1 LIYTPSSIKSLD
13 SIQLYGKH
21 RFSKD
26 SIAST
31 RDNIRSFLLI
41 DHQQTDLSNLCM
53 KYSTTRCIKKVCLQI
68 NSTEVDCLSID
79 EIVVSAAPITHIGN
93 LISQD
98 ASQLLGEG
106 DIISE
111 VANQRKTYR
120 NKPSNIILS
129 CIVFTTVLIVVSS
142 ILR

>member
-1 LIYTPSSIKSLD
+1 
-13 SIQLYGKH
+13 
-21 RFSKD
+21 
-26 SIAST
+26 
-31 RDNIRSFLLI
+31 
-41 DHQQTDLSNLCM
+41 M

-79 EIVVSAAPITHIGN
+79 EIVVSAASITHIGN
-93 LISQD
+93 SISQD
-98 ASQLLGEG
+98 ARQG

-120 NKPSNIILS
+120 NKPSNIILV